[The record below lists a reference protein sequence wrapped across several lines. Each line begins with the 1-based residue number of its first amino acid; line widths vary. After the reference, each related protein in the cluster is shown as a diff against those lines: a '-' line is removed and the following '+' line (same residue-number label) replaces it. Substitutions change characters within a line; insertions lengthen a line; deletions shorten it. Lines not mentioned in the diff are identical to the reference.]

1 MAHPPATSAASA
13 ASAAPI
19 VLIDPRTGRTRGSL
33 APARA
38 DRVAE
43 AVGTARAGSRP
54 WAAHTPRERERRLDA
69 LADLIEE
76 HRAEY
81 AALECAGT
89 GKPEAEAV
97 NEIGAVADLFRFHA
111 GAARAG
117 TAPAAGRYLTGHE
130 SWVRWEPIGVV
141 GAIVPWNYPLLMAAW
156 RCAPALAAGNAV
168 VVKPAETTP
177 DSAVL
182 LAEHAAR
189 ALGDGVLTVLPG
201 DRETGRLL
209 VASGVDMIAFTGS
222 AAAGADIAARAGHRR
237 VSLELGGNSPV
248 LVLPDAPGHTWSAL
262 AEACTYNA
270 GQSCAAPA
278 RVITLD
284 ENHEQAVAAL
294 TAAFAERQAG
304 RDFGPLNNPDQAA
317 RYDRLVAASGAK
329 RSIAAPGRTDGL
341 WRPARLLA
349 DLPED
354 DPAVLEEVFGPLL
367 TVQRA
372 ATVEEALALAN
383 AVPQA
388 LAASVWTRDLGTAL
402 DLTARLD
409 AGETWVNCHLA
420 QTAELPHGG
429 RGASG
434 HGTDLSA
441 LALQEYQ
448 RPKTVTVRL

>member
-1 MAHPPATSAASA
+1 MDPLDPAPAGLD
-13 ASAAPI
+13 
-19 VLIDPRTGRTRGSL
+19 LIDPRTGRTRGTLS
-33 APARA
+33 PARA
-38 DRVAE
+38 ERVAG
-43 AVGTARAGSRP
+43 AAATARA
-54 WAAHTPRERERRLDA
+54 AATRWRALTPRERERRLDA
-69 LADLIEE
+69 LADLVE
-76 HRAEY
+76 HHLAEY
-81 AALECAGT
+81 TALEQAGT
-89 GKPEAEAV
+89 GKPAAEASG
-97 NEIGAVADLFRFHA
+97 EIRQVADLLRFSA
-111 GAARAG
+111 GAARTG
-117 TAPAAGRYLTGHE
+117 SAPAAGRYLPGHE

-156 RCAPALAAGNAV
+156 RCAPALAAGNTV

-177 DSAVL
+177 DSVAL
-182 LAEHAAR
+182 LAEHAAQ
-189 ALGDGVLTVLPG
+189 ALGDGVLTALAG

-209 VASGVDMIAFTGS
+209 VTSDIDMIAFTGS

-237 VSLELGGNSPV
+237 ISLELGGNSPV
-248 LVLPDAPGHTWSAL
+248 LVLPDAPAHTWSAL

-284 ENHEQAVAAL
+284 ENHEQVIAAL
-294 TAAFAERQAG
+294 TTALAGRRSG

-317 RYDRLVAASGAK
+317 RYDRLLAATAAG

-349 DLPED
+349 DLPQD
-354 DPAVLEEVFGPLL
+354 DPAVLAEVFGPLL

-372 ATVEEALALAN
+372 ATPDEALALAN
-383 AVPQA
+383 GVPQA
-388 LAASVWTRDLGTAL
+388 LGASVWTRDLGTAL

-409 AGETWVNCHLA
+409 AGETWINCHLA

-448 RPKTVTVRL
+448 RPKTVTARL

>member
-1 MAHPPATSAASA
+1 MEHPFAPPAPP
-13 ASAAPI
+13 APADP
-19 VLIDPRTGRTRGSL
+19 VDLIDPRTGRARGSL
-33 APARA
+33 TPARA
-38 DRVAE
+38 EQVAE
-43 AVGTARAGSRP
+43 AVGLARLGAMLWR
-54 WAAHTPRERERRLDA
+54 AYTPRERERRLDA

-76 HRAEY
+76 HLAEY
-81 AALECAGT
+81 VALERAGT
-89 GKPEAEAV
+89 GKPEAEATGEV
-97 NEIGAVADLFRFHA
+97 REVADLFRFYA

-117 TAPAAGRYLTGHE
+117 TAPAAGRYLAGHE

-177 DSAVL
+177 DSVVL

-189 ALGDGVLTVLPG
+189 ALGDRVLTALPG

-209 VASGVDMIAFTGS
+209 VASDVDMIAFTGS
-222 AAAGADIAARAGHRR
+222 ALAGADIAARAGHRR

-248 LVLPDAPGHTWSAL
+248 LVLPDAPDHTWAAL
-262 AEACTYNA
+262 ATACTYNA

-278 RVITLD
+278 RVITLT

-294 TAAFAERQAG
+294 TAALAERQSG

-317 RYDRLVAASGAK
+317 RYDRLVAASAAE
-329 RSIAAPGRTDGL
+329 RSIAAPGRADGL

-349 DLPED
+349 DLPAD
-354 DPAVLEEVFGPLL
+354 DPAVQEEVFGPLL
-367 TVQRA
+367 TVQHA
-372 ATVEEALALAN
+372 EDLEAALALAN
-383 AVPQA
+383 DVPQA
-388 LAASVWTRDLGTAL
+388 LAASVWTRDLSAAL

-420 QTAELPHGG
+420 QTAELPHSG
-429 RGASG
+429 RGTSG
-434 HGTDLSA
+434 HGTDLST